1 MSLCFH
7 SRFARSTEG
16 SNEDVKKFNVANM
29 KTRCGKETAALKDNS
44 HLWQTI
50 REKTACLNKSSYKTL
65 KRSYGGNCTVF
76 QLSFIYLLFLC
87 FQVSLFV
94 FYIYFSSDAQLR
106 MGVPLRTVSY
116 AHRVIWTNLMVLDD
130 LKGRRQY
137 IPRRRERMV
146 FVLL

>member
-44 HLWQTI
+44 RLWQTI

-76 QLSFIYLLFLC
+76 QLSCIYLLFLC

-106 MGVPLRTVSY
+106 TGVLWRTVSY
-116 AHRVIWTNLMVLDD
+116 AHDA
-130 LKGRRQY
+130 
-137 IPRRRERMV
+137 
-146 FVLL
+146 